1 MHARLSVPRIY
12 DISLA
17 ITPRTLVYPGNPG
30 VSVTAH
36 QAIARGDSANVSAVS
51 FGSHTGTHV
60 DAPKHFDDAAAG
72 VDEIVFERLIGLAS
86 VIEFD
91 DTVRSIGRAE
101 LERAGIRGAKRV
113 LLKTRNSRLLH
124 EREFS
129 SDYTF
134 LAPEAAEL
142 LVESAVELVGIDYLS
157 IEKFKSGHHRTHL
170 TLLRRGVVILEGLD
184 LSAVAPG
191 KYELL
196 CLPLRLAGLD
206 GAPARAVLRERPR
219 SRSTRARR

>member
-1 MHARLSVPRIY
+1 VPRIH

-17 ITPRTLVYPGNPG
+17 ITPGTVVYPGNPG

-60 DAPKHFDDAAAG
+60 DAPKHFDDAASG
-72 VDEIVFERLIGLAS
+72 VDEISVERLIGPAS

-91 DTVRSIGRAE
+91 DTVRSIGRVE
-101 LERAGIRGAKRV
+101 LERAGLRGAKRV
-113 LLKTRNSRLLH
+113 LFKTRNSRLLY
-124 EREFS
+124 ERDFS

-134 LAPEAAEL
+134 LAPEGAAL
-142 LVESAVELVGIDYLS
+142 LVGLGVDLVGIDYLS
-157 IEKFKSGHHRTHL
+157 IEQFKSGHHRTHL
-170 TLLRRGVVILEGLD
+170 ILLGRGIVIVEGLD

-191 KYELL
+191 EYELL
-196 CLPLRLAGLD
+196 CLPLRLVGLD

-219 SRSTRARR
+219 SRSTRAQH